1 MGAHQRGACDA
12 RGARAS
18 FVDAP
23 RRNTRVTRRVA
34 SHRAIVH
41 ARARTFA
48 RAFVPRRRADR
59 RRRRSPN
66 RARVRAASC
75 ASIEAS
81 FARGRRDATR
91 WRSST
96 TRVDLRFVRSRAFV
110 DSSALSRVVG
120 RRHPSVDRSTVN
132 DSVGRGAVGR
142 HAPKGHF

>member
-1 MGAHQRGACDA
+1 MGAHQ

-48 RAFVPRRRADR
+48 RAFVPRRRADRRR